1 MAQQV
6 EELALSSGGTGL
18 IPSMVHWVK
27 DLAEAVVQVAPAAWI
42 QSLSENV
49 HVPQGHPSKRKEK
62 KKKRIEKKR
71 TEENERACVVI
82 RARRTG

>member
-6 EELALSSGGTGL
+6 EELVLSSGGTGL

-42 QSLSENV
+42 QSPSENV
-49 HVPQGHPSKRKEK
+49 HVPQVHPSKRKEK
-62 KKKRIEKKR
+62 RKNRKEKKR
-71 TEENERACVVI
+71 KEKDRGE
-82 RARRTG
+82 